1 VSKLAAKTT
10 LVELLLQ
17 DVTHPEEGES
27 TMEKAVQLK
36 SGNWRQ
42 RVTDPNT
49 GKRHSVTA
57 PGPTDRKVKKAAALL
72 LAELA
77 KKAEVIEPEKTE
89 TRFDLFAE
97 QWLHTRRPG
106 EPDGYAVS
114 SYRKR
119 LHHLAELN
127 RTFGGHNIEDITPAM
142 VRAWFLTK
150 ASTPTQRH
158 TLYWFLHS
166 ILEVAL
172 DDELIQ
178 RNPCRVKG
186 ANKRAEKQ
194 RPTFTDTDVEKLYK
208 AAPEGQMKAMLTVLR
223 GTALR
228 VGELVALDWEDIDF
242 LHSKLHVTKHWT
254 PWGIQPGTKT
264 GPEHVR
270 TLDLPA
276 YVQAALEKLV
286 FGTNSEGPIFRHTY
300 GGRLTVDG
308 AEKRFEKIRE
318 KAGLPDMHLHDL
330 RHISLTAYGHLPG
343 ITTKEVMAFGGHL
356 SERVALGY
364 QHVSDERAVQHAAA
378 TTTPYWVQ
386 S

>member
-1 VSKLAAKTT
+1 
-10 LVELLLQ
+10 
-17 DVTHPEEGES
+17 
-27 TMEKAVQLK
+27 MEKAVQLE

-42 RVTDPNT
+42 RVTDPRT

-57 PGPTDRKVKKAAALL
+57 PGPTDRKVKKAAALF
-72 LAELA
+72 LAELE
-77 KKAEVIEPEKTE
+77 KKATAIEPEVIS

-97 QWLHTRRPG
+97 SWLHARRPG

-119 LHHLAELN
+119 LHHLADLN
-127 RTFGGHNIEDITPAM
+127 RTFGNRAIEEITPAM
-142 VRAWFLTK
+142 VHDWWNARS
-150 ASTPTQRH
+150 STPHQRH
-158 TLYWFLHS
+158 TLYWFMHA
-166 ILEVAL
+166 IFEVAI
-172 DDELIQ
+172 DYELIV
-178 RNPCRVKG
+178 RTPCRVKY
-186 ANKRAEKQ
+186 ANRKPKKT
-194 RPTFTDTDVEKLYK
+194 RPTFTDDDVAKLYRV
-208 AAPEGQMKAMLTVLR
+208 APEGQMKALLTVLR

-228 VGELVALDWEDIDF
+228 VGELVALDWSDINF
-242 LHSKLHVTKHWT
+242 LDSKLHVTKHWT

-264 GPEHVR
+264 GPQHVR
-270 TLDLPA
+270 TLDLPS
-276 YVQAALEKLV
+276 YVQAALEKLLE
-286 FGTNSEGPIFRHTY
+286 GTDGEAPIFRHTY

-308 AEKRFEKIRE
+308 AEKRFEKMRE

-330 RHISLTAYGHLPG
+330 RHVSLTAYGHLPG

-378 TTTPYWVQ
+378 TTTPYWVR